1 MIEARH
7 SAYWSLKS
15 RLTFPTSLQ
24 NYSNKPIINS
34 IQLLSPVQILVT
46 PWTEAHQA
54 SLPTTNSWSLLKC
67 MSIELVMS
75 PKHLILCY
83 HFSSCLLSF
92 PASGAFPMS
101 WLFASGG
108 QSLGS
113 SVSATVLPV
122 NILSGLTSF
131 RTDWFDLLAVQG
143 ILESSPAPQF
153 KGITSSVLN
162 LLYSPTVTS
171 SHDHWKNQS
180 FDYMDLCWQS
190 NVSA

>member
-101 WLFASGG
+101 WLFALGG
-108 QSLGS
+108 QSFGAS
-113 SVSATVLPV
+113 ASVFPM
-122 NILSGLTSF
+122 NIQDWFPLGLTGLISLQSKGLS
-131 RTDWFDLLAVQG
+131 WVV
-143 ILESSPAPQF
+143 SS
-153 KGITSSVLN
+153 T
-162 LLYSPTVTS
+162 TV
-171 SHDHWKNQS
+171 
-180 FDYMDLCWQS
+180 
-190 NVSA
+190 

>member
-75 PKHLILCY
+75 PKHLILCCP
-83 HFSSCLLSF
+83 FSSCLLSF

-108 QSLGS
+108 QSTGV
-113 SVSATVLPV
+113 SVSASVPPV
-122 NILSGLTSF
+122 NIQDWFPLGLTSF
-131 RTDWFDLLAVQG
+131 ISLQSKGLLRVFSNTTNQKH
-143 ILESSPAPQF
+143 QF
-153 KGITSSVLN
+153 FN
-162 LLYSPTVTS
+162 
-171 SHDHWKNQS
+171 
-180 FDYMDLCWQS
+180 F
-190 NVSA
+190 